1 MKKLLDVQIKRSPQ
15 QLIVQVAA
23 PMMGDVVILKVQPG
37 DIVKPG
43 QVVAV
48 LSAMKMEMAVQTQ
61 VAGKV
66 NFY

>member
-1 MKKLLDVQIKRSPQ
+1 
-15 QLIVQVAA
+15 
-23 PMMGDVVILKVQPG
+23 MMGDVVILKVQPG

-66 NFY
+66 KFY